1 MALDIDGFAV
11 LSLIG
16 KHPSV
21 FSDIQ
26 FDISKQARVLAGKQI
41 KLIGNLH
48 KLHEI
53 YRILGPENFNL
64 IVDGLEVSTLLKRLD
79 RSNPDIKAGDAR
91 WQRQRL
97 IALANGSSD
106 PTPLVEKRQSTKKNR
121 SVKRVG
127 HMATGARALPEKASQ
142 TISVEMTKDALP
154 NEPEV
159 IDYSS
164 VGAKR
169 ER

>member
-16 KHPSV
+16 RHPSA

-26 FDISKQARVLAGKQI
+26 TDISKQARVLAGKQI
-41 KLIGNLH
+41 KLIGDLH
-48 KLHEI
+48 KLREI
-53 YRILGPENFNL
+53 YRVLGPENFNL

-91 WQRQRL
+91 WQRQHL
-97 IALANGSSD
+97 IALASGSSN
-106 PTPLVEKRQSTKKNR
+106 PAPSIVKKSTTKRNR
-121 SVKRVG
+121 SIEQTARIAVQN
-127 HMATGARALPEKASQ
+127 GASSEQPCEAKSGEL
-142 TISVEMTKDALP
+142 TKDTSP
-154 NEPEV
+154 SGPDI

-164 VGAKR
+164 AGAKR